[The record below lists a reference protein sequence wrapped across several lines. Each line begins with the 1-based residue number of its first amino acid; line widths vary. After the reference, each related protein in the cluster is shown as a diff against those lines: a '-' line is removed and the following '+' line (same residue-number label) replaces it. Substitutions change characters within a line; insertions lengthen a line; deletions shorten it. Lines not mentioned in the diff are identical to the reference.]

1 MILFFCYSKP
11 LMKNI
16 SFVLEMKKNNIQTM
30 HFYLIPMQNNRKATA
45 FSLITIAK
53 PKIKHMLL

>member
-1 MILFFCYSKP
+1 
-11 LMKNI
+11 MKNI
-16 SFVLEMKKNNIQTM
+16 SFVLEMKKNNIKTM